1 MTSWMHLGCILG
13 ASWDILGTSWDILE
27 PSWRHLGASWGFL
40 GPSGAILKHLEASW
54 KRCGAKLG
62 GSWWKI
68 DACLIWFL
76 PSCKPSR
83 GFDDI
88 CKCADG
94 FDNFLLFC
102 RTFLKKNS
110 LCIKLLTSFWS
121 RLLFWS
127 VKGALR
133 SLRSLRCF
141 GDFPVK

>member
-13 ASWDILGTSWDILE
+13 ASWDILG
-27 PSWRHLGASWGFL
+27 HFL

-54 KRCGAKLG
+54 KRCGAELG
-62 GSWWKI
+62 GSWWKT

-76 PSCKPSR
+76 PSFKPSR
-83 GFDDI
+83 GFDDM
-88 CKCADG
+88 CKCANG

-102 RTFLKKNS
+102 RTFLKKSS
-110 LCIKLLTSFWS
+110 LCMKLLTTFWS

-141 GDFPVK
+141 GDFPVQVVNCCWSNLWQVGCI